1 MSITLVSRVARFGK
15 HLNAVIRKKDG
26 LVSVEFVLWM
36 PVFFLILAFTAD
48 ACVLYLMQADMWN
61 VARDTA
67 RRMATGQLTTTA
79 AAQTYASGQLLY
91 PSKPYTYSITQ
102 GTDDVVGISVPI
114 SNASIFG
121 VLAVYGSFSGATLNA
136 QVTMRAEQ

>member
-1 MSITLVSRVARFGK
+1 MRMTLASRLGLFVKR
-15 HLNAVIRKKDG
+15 LNALIRGKDG

-91 PSKPYTYSITQ
+91 PTKPYTYTITQ
-102 GTDDVVGISVPI
+102 GTDDVVGISIPI
-114 SNASIFG
+114 SSASIFG
-121 VLAVYGSFSGATLNA
+121 VLAVYGSFSSATLNA